1 MDIDC
6 LIEIFKF
13 LFYTYIIN
21 NLLSSISKIRNNNIK
36 NNKTEYQFTHILT
49 CLSFPPVATFSPS
62 ELQSSA

>member
-21 NLLSSISKIRNNNIK
+21 HLLNSISKIITLK
-36 NNKTEYQFTHILT
+36 ITKQKYQFTHILT

-62 ELQSSA
+62 ELQSNA